1 MDKLPAILSYLGV
14 GLTVGIISA
23 MLGIGGGVLL
33 VPALVF
39 IWACSMHT
47 AIGTSLAVIAVG
59 SLAAATRHFMLGNV
73 NIPLAGSLAVG
84 MVVGS
89 FFIGAPLAEMIP
101 GEILKKIFGILLVVF
116 GLRMIG
122 LFAYLAQVLHIGAV
136 G

>member
-1 MDKLPAILSYLGV
+1 LDNIPAILSYLGV
-14 GLTVGIISA
+14 GLTVGILSA
-23 MLGIGGGVLL
+23 LLGIGGGVLL
-33 VPALVF
+33 VPALLF

-73 NIPLAGSLAVG
+73 DLPLAGALAVG
-84 MVVGS
+84 MVVGG
-89 FFIGAPLAEMIP
+89 FFIGAPLAEMLP
-101 GEILKKIFGILLVVF
+101 GETLKKIFGVLLVVV

-122 LFAYLAQVLHIGAV
+122 LFPYLAQVLHIGGV

>member
-14 GLTVGIISA
+14 GLTVGILSA
-23 MLGIGGGVLL
+23 LLGIGGGVLL
-33 VPALVF
+33 VPALLL

-47 AIGTSLAVIAVG
+47 AIGTSLAVITVC

-73 NIPLAGSLAVG
+73 DLGLAGALAVG
-84 MVVGS
+84 AVVGS
-89 FFIGAPLAEMIP
+89 FFIGAPLAEMLP
-101 GEILKKIFGILLVVF
+101 EETLKKAFGVLLVVV

-122 LFAYLAQVLHIGAV
+122 LFPYLAQVLHIGGV

>member
-1 MDKLPAILSYLGV
+1 MDKIPAILSYLGV

-23 MLGIGGGVLL
+23 TLGIGGGVLL
-33 VPALVF
+33 VPALLF

-73 NIPLAGSLAVG
+73 DLPLAGALAVG

-89 FFIGAPLAEMIP
+89 FFIGAPLAEMLP
-101 GEILKKIFGILLVVF
+101 GETLKKAFGVLLVVV

-122 LFAYLAQVLHIGAV
+122 LFPYLAQVLHIGGV

>member
-1 MDKLPAILSYLGV
+1 
-14 GLTVGIISA
+14 

-33 VPALVF
+33 VPALLF

-47 AIGTSLAVIAVG
+47 AVGTSLAVIAVG

-73 NIPLAGSLAVG
+73 NLALVAPLAVG
-84 MVVGS
+84 MMAGS

-101 GEILKKIFGILLVVF
+101 GELLRKIFGALLVVM

-122 LFAYLAQVLHIGAV
+122 LFPYLVEVLHNSGS

>member
-1 MDKLPAILSYLGV
+1 LDKLPAILSYLGV
-14 GLTVGIISA
+14 GLTVGILSA
-23 MLGIGGGVLL
+23 LLGIGGGVLL
-33 VPALVF
+33 VPALLF

-73 NIPLAGSLAVG
+73 DLPLAGALAVG
-84 MVVGS
+84 MVVGG
-89 FFIGAPLAEMIP
+89 FFIGAPLAEMLP
-101 GEILKKIFGILLVVF
+101 GEILKKIFGVLLIVA

-122 LFAYLAQVLHIGAV
+122 FFPYLAQVLHISGV